1 MERRRIT
8 VFDKSKEFQKIE
20 QNKCN
25 EMIINDILNPLLRII
40 YALRESDNFNNIPGT
55 DVGKKTGWDYY
66 TSEFNN
72 IYRAINCNLFLSE
85 YQYREIYKTVQG
97 IHSYTR
103 KFSGADGLQDF
114 FFEANENLHYYTFA
128 FSEDGKRCKNYL
140 KIRQDNAP
148 TENEYSTSE
157 IYHAK
162 NALRNDE
169 LNLRFEEEDFFVE
182 ELAYAV
188 RAIFINII
196 MEKWKRIKTLKR
208 RT

>member
-1 MERRRIT
+1 MERRTIT
-8 VFDKSKEFQKIE
+8 VFDKSKELQKIE

-148 TENEYSTSE
+148 TENAYSTSE
-157 IYHAK
+157 TYHAK
-162 NALRNDE
+162 NTLRNDE

-188 RAIFINII
+188 RVIFINII
-196 MEKWKRIKTLKR
+196 RENERESKP
-208 RT
+208 

>member
-72 IYRAINCNLFLSE
+72 SYRAINCNLFLSE

-140 KIRQDNAP
+140 KIRQDNAL

-162 NALRNDE
+162 NTLRNDE

-188 RAIFINII
+188 RVIFINII
-196 MEKWKRIKTLKR
+196 RENERESKP
-208 RT
+208 

>member
-1 MERRRIT
+1 MERRTIT
-8 VFDKSKEFQKIE
+8 VFDKSKELQKIE

-103 KFSGADGLQDF
+103 KFSGADGLQNF

-188 RAIFINII
+188 RVIFINII
-196 MEKWKRIKTLKR
+196 RENERESKP
-208 RT
+208 

>member
-1 MERRRIT
+1 MERRKIT
-8 VFDKSKEFQKIE
+8 VFDKSKELQKIE

-188 RAIFINII
+188 RVIFINII
-196 MEKWKRIKTLKR
+196 RENERESKP
-208 RT
+208 

>member
-72 IYRAINCNLFLSE
+72 IYRAISCNLFLSE
-85 YQYREIYKTVQG
+85 YQYRKIYKTVQG

-162 NALRNDE
+162 NTLRNDE

-188 RAIFINII
+188 RVIFINII
-196 MEKWKRIKTLKR
+196 RENERESKP
-208 RT
+208 

>member
-1 MERRRIT
+1 MERRTIT
-8 VFDKSKEFQKIE
+8 VFDKSKELQKIE

-40 YALRESDNFNNIPGT
+40 YALRENDNFNNIPGT

-148 TENEYSTSE
+148 TENEYSMSE

-162 NALRNDE
+162 NTLRNDE

-188 RAIFINII
+188 RVIFINII
-196 MEKWKRIKTLKR
+196 RENERESKP
-208 RT
+208 

>member
-40 YALRESDNFNNIPGT
+40 YALRESDNFNDIPGT

-72 IYRAINCNLFLSE
+72 SYRAINCNLFFSE

-162 NALRNDE
+162 NTLRNDE

-188 RAIFINII
+188 RVIFINII
-196 MEKWKRIKTLKR
+196 RENERESKP
-208 RT
+208 

>member
-1 MERRRIT
+1 MERRTIT
-8 VFDKSKEFQKIE
+8 VFDKSKELQKIE

-169 LNLRFEEEDFFVE
+169 LNLSFEEEDFFVE

-188 RAIFINII
+188 RVIFINII
-196 MEKWKRIKTLKR
+196 RENERESKP
-208 RT
+208 

>member
-1 MERRRIT
+1 MERRTIT

-40 YALRESDNFNNIPGT
+40 YALRESDNFNNIPET
-55 DVGKKTGWDYY
+55 DVGEETGWEYY
-66 TSEFNN
+66 RVEFNN

-148 TENEYSTSE
+148 
-157 IYHAK
+157 
-162 NALRNDE
+162 D
-169 LNLRFEEEDFFVE
+169 
-182 ELAYAV
+182 
-188 RAIFINII
+188 
-196 MEKWKRIKTLKR
+196 
-208 RT
+208 

>member
-8 VFDKSKEFQKIE
+8 VFDKSKELQKIE

-40 YALRESDNFNNIPGT
+40 YALRENDNFNNIPGT

-162 NALRNDE
+162 NTLRNDE

-188 RAIFINII
+188 RVIFINII
-196 MEKWKRIKTLKR
+196 RENERESKP
-208 RT
+208 

>member
-162 NALRNDE
+162 NTLRNDE

-188 RAIFINII
+188 RVIFINII
-196 MEKWKRIKTLKR
+196 RENERESKP
-208 RT
+208 

>member
-1 MERRRIT
+1 MERRTIT
-8 VFDKSKEFQKIE
+8 VFDKSKELQKIE

-169 LNLRFEEEDFFVE
+169 LNLRFEEEDFFVK

-188 RAIFINII
+188 RVIFINII
-196 MEKWKRIKTLKR
+196 RENERESKP
-208 RT
+208 

>member
-1 MERRRIT
+1 MERRTIT
-8 VFDKSKEFQKIE
+8 VFDKSKELQKIE

-40 YALRESDNFNNIPGT
+40 YALRENDNFNNIPGT

-72 IYRAINCNLFLSE
+72 SYRAINCNLFFSE

-103 KFSGADGLQDF
+103 KFSGAAGLQDF

-140 KIRQDNAP
+140 KIRQDNAL

-162 NALRNDE
+162 NTLRNDE

-188 RAIFINII
+188 RVIFINII
-196 MEKWKRIKTLKR
+196 RENERESKP
-208 RT
+208 

>member
-1 MERRRIT
+1 MEKRTIT
-8 VFDKSKEFQKIE
+8 VFDKSKEYQKIE
-20 QNKCN
+20 PNKCN

-40 YALRESDNFNNIPGT
+40 YALRESDNFNNIPET
-55 DVGKKTGWDYY
+55 DVGEETGWEYY
-66 TSEFNN
+66 RVEFNN

-148 TENEYSTSE
+148 TENEYSASE
-157 IYHAK
+157 VYHAK
-162 NALRNDE
+162 NTLRNDE

-188 RAIFINII
+188 RVIFINII
-196 MEKWKRIKTLKR
+196 RENERESKP
-208 RT
+208 

>member
-1 MERRRIT
+1 MERRTIT
-8 VFDKSKEFQKIE
+8 VFDKSKELQKIE

-188 RAIFINII
+188 RVIFINII
-196 MEKWKRIKTLKR
+196 RENERESKP
-208 RT
+208 

>member
-1 MERRRIT
+1 MERRTIT
-8 VFDKSKEFQKIE
+8 VFDKSKELQKIE

-40 YALRESDNFNNIPGT
+40 YALRENDNFNNIPGT

-103 KFSGADGLQDF
+103 KFSGADDLQDF

-188 RAIFINII
+188 RVIFINII
-196 MEKWKRIKTLKR
+196 RENERESKP
-208 RT
+208 

>member
-40 YALRESDNFNNIPGT
+40 YALRENDNFNNIPGT

-188 RAIFINII
+188 RVIFINII
-196 MEKWKRIKTLKR
+196 RENGRESKP
-208 RT
+208 

>member
-1 MERRRIT
+1 MERRTIT
-8 VFDKSKEFQKIE
+8 VFDKSKELQKIE

-103 KFSGADGLQDF
+103 KFTGADGLQDF

-188 RAIFINII
+188 RVIFINII
-196 MEKWKRIKTLKR
+196 RENERESKP
-208 RT
+208 

>member
-1 MERRRIT
+1 MERRTIT
-8 VFDKSKEFQKIE
+8 VFDKSKELQKIE

-40 YALRESDNFNNIPGT
+40 YALRENDNFNNIPGT

-72 IYRAINCNLFLSE
+72 SYRAINCNLFFSE
-85 YQYREIYKTVQG
+85 YQYREIYKIVQG

-140 KIRQDNAP
+140 KIRQDNAL

-162 NALRNDE
+162 NTLRNDE

-188 RAIFINII
+188 RVIFINII
-196 MEKWKRIKTLKR
+196 RENERESKP
-208 RT
+208 

>member
-1 MERRRIT
+1 MERRTIT
-8 VFDKSKEFQKIE
+8 VFDKSKELQKIE

-72 IYRAINCNLFLSE
+72 IYRAINCNLFFSE

-140 KIRQDNAP
+140 KIRQDNAL

-162 NALRNDE
+162 NTLRNDE

-188 RAIFINII
+188 RVIFINII
-196 MEKWKRIKTLKR
+196 RENERESKP
-208 RT
+208 

>member
-1 MERRRIT
+1 MERRTIT
-8 VFDKSKEFQKIE
+8 VFDKSKELQKIE

-40 YALRESDNFNNIPGT
+40 YALRESDNFNNIPST

-188 RAIFINII
+188 RVIFINII
-196 MEKWKRIKTLKR
+196 RENERESKP
-208 RT
+208 

>member
-1 MERRRIT
+1 MERRTIT
-8 VFDKSKEFQKIE
+8 VFDKSKELQKIE

-40 YALRESDNFNNIPGT
+40 YALRENDNFNNIPST

-72 IYRAINCNLFLSE
+72 SYRAINCNLFFSE

-140 KIRQDNAP
+140 KIRQDNAL

-162 NALRNDE
+162 NTLRNDE

-188 RAIFINII
+188 RVIFINII
-196 MEKWKRIKTLKR
+196 RENERESKP
-208 RT
+208 

>member
-1 MERRRIT
+1 MERRTIT
-8 VFDKSKEFQKIE
+8 VFDKSKELQKIE

-40 YALRESDNFNNIPGT
+40 YALRENDNFNNIPGT

-72 IYRAINCNLFLSE
+72 SYRAINCNLFFSE

-128 FSEDGKRCKNYL
+128 FSEDVKRCKNYL
-140 KIRQDNAP
+140 KIRQDNAL

-162 NALRNDE
+162 NTLRNDE

-188 RAIFINII
+188 RVIFINII
-196 MEKWKRIKTLKR
+196 RENERESKP
-208 RT
+208 

>member
-1 MERRRIT
+1 MERRKNTI
-8 VFDKSKEFQKIE
+8 FDKSKELQKIE

-40 YALRESDNFNNIPGT
+40 YALRENDNFNNIPGT

-72 IYRAINCNLFLSE
+72 SYRAINCNLFFSE

-140 KIRQDNAP
+140 KIRQDNAL

-162 NALRNDE
+162 NTLRNDE

-188 RAIFINII
+188 RVIFINII
-196 MEKWKRIKTLKR
+196 RENERESKP
-208 RT
+208 

>member
-1 MERRRIT
+1 MERRTIT
-8 VFDKSKEFQKIE
+8 VFDKSKELQKIE

-40 YALRESDNFNNIPGT
+40 YALRENDNFNNIPGT

-72 IYRAINCNLFLSE
+72 SYRAINCNLFFSE

-140 KIRQDNAP
+140 KIRQDNAL

-162 NALRNDE
+162 NTLRNDE

-188 RAIFINII
+188 RVIFINII
-196 MEKWKRIKTLKR
+196 RENE
-208 RT
+208 

>member
-1 MERRRIT
+1 
-8 VFDKSKEFQKIE
+8 
-20 QNKCN
+20 
-25 EMIINDILNPLLRII
+25 MIINDILNPLLRII

-85 YQYREIYKTVQG
+85 YQYREIYKTVQEFT
-97 IHSYTR
+97 HTQESFQVLTACR
-103 KFSGADGLQDF
+103 TF

-188 RAIFINII
+188 RVDFYKHNQG
-196 MEKWKRIKTLKR
+196 K
-208 RT
+208 

>member
-1 MERRRIT
+1 MERRTIT
-8 VFDKSKEFQKIE
+8 VFDKSKELQKNE

-188 RAIFINII
+188 RVIFINII
-196 MEKWKRIKTLKR
+196 RENERESKP
-208 RT
+208 

>member
-8 VFDKSKEFQKIE
+8 VFDKSKELQKIE

-40 YALRESDNFNNIPGT
+40 YALRENDNFNNIPGT

-72 IYRAINCNLFLSE
+72 SYRAINCNLFFSE

-140 KIRQDNAP
+140 KIRQDNAL

-162 NALRNDE
+162 NTLRNDE

-188 RAIFINII
+188 RVIFINII
-196 MEKWKRIKTLKR
+196 RKNERESKP
-208 RT
+208 

>member
-1 MERRRIT
+1 MERRTIT
-8 VFDKSKEFQKIE
+8 VFDKSKELQKIE

-72 IYRAINCNLFLSE
+72 SYRAINCNLFLSE

-140 KIRQDNAP
+140 KIRQDNAL

-162 NALRNDE
+162 NTLRNDE

-188 RAIFINII
+188 RVIFINII
-196 MEKWKRIKTLKR
+196 RENERESKP
-208 RT
+208 

>member
-1 MERRRIT
+1 MERRTIT
-8 VFDKSKEFQKIE
+8 VFDKSKELQKIE

-40 YALRESDNFNNIPGT
+40 YALRENDNFNNIPGT

-72 IYRAINCNLFLSE
+72 NRAINCNLFFSE

-140 KIRQDNAP
+140 KIRQDNAL

-162 NALRNDE
+162 NTLRNDE

-188 RAIFINII
+188 RVIFINII
-196 MEKWKRIKTLKR
+196 RENERESKP
-208 RT
+208 

>member
-1 MERRRIT
+1 MERRTIT
-8 VFDKSKEFQKIE
+8 VFNKSKELQKIE

-40 YALRESDNFNNIPGT
+40 YALRENDNFNNIPGT

-72 IYRAINCNLFLSE
+72 SYRAINCNLFFSE

-140 KIRQDNAP
+140 KIRQDNAL

-162 NALRNDE
+162 NTLRNDE

-188 RAIFINII
+188 RVIFINII
-196 MEKWKRIKTLKR
+196 RENERESKP
-208 RT
+208 

>member
-1 MERRRIT
+1 MERRTMT
-8 VFDKSKEFQKIE
+8 VFDKSKELQKIK

-25 EMIINDILNPLLRII
+25 KMIINDILNPLLRII

-55 DVGKKTGWDYY
+55 DVGKKTGCDYY

-103 KFSGADGLQDF
+103 KFSGADDLQDF

-162 NALRNDE
+162 NTLRNDE

-188 RAIFINII
+188 RVIFINII
-196 MEKWKRIKTLKR
+196 RENERESKP
-208 RT
+208 

>member
-1 MERRRIT
+1 MERRTIT

-40 YALRESDNFNNIPGT
+40 YALRENDNFNNIPST

-188 RAIFINII
+188 RVIFINII
-196 MEKWKRIKTLKR
+196 RENGRESKP
-208 RT
+208 

>member
-1 MERRRIT
+1 MERRTIT
-8 VFDKSKEFQKIE
+8 VFDKSKELQKIE

-72 IYRAINCNLFLSE
+72 IYRAINCNLFFSE

-162 NALRNDE
+162 NTLRNDE

-188 RAIFINII
+188 RVIFINII
-196 MEKWKRIKTLKR
+196 RENERESKP
-208 RT
+208 

>member
-1 MERRRIT
+1 MERRTIT
-8 VFDKSKEFQKIE
+8 VFDKSKELQKIE

-40 YALRESDNFNNIPGT
+40 YALRENDNFNNIPGT

-72 IYRAINCNLFLSE
+72 SYRAINCNLFFSE
-85 YQYREIYKTVQG
+85 YQYREIYKRVQG

-140 KIRQDNAP
+140 KIRQDNAL

-162 NALRNDE
+162 NTLRNDE

-188 RAIFINII
+188 RVIFINII
-196 MEKWKRIKTLKR
+196 RENERESKP
-208 RT
+208 

>member
-1 MERRRIT
+1 MERRTIT

-40 YALRESDNFNNIPGT
+40 YALRENDNFNNIPGT

-72 IYRAINCNLFLSE
+72 SYRAINCNLFLSE

-140 KIRQDNAP
+140 KIRQDNAL

-162 NALRNDE
+162 NTLRNDE

-188 RAIFINII
+188 RVIFINII
-196 MEKWKRIKTLKR
+196 RENERESKP
-208 RT
+208 

>member
-1 MERRRIT
+1 MERRKIT
-8 VFDKSKEFQKIE
+8 VFDKSKELQKIE

-140 KIRQDNAP
+140 KIRQDNAL

-162 NALRNDE
+162 NTLRNDE

-188 RAIFINII
+188 RVIFINII
-196 MEKWKRIKTLKR
+196 RENERESKP
-208 RT
+208 